1 MVLRGGMKQNKYFMI
16 LHPQTEKNGKI
27 NLTEKKKMMIKI
39 KKE

>member
-27 NLTEKKKMMIKI
+27 NLTEKKNDDKN
-39 KKE
+39 